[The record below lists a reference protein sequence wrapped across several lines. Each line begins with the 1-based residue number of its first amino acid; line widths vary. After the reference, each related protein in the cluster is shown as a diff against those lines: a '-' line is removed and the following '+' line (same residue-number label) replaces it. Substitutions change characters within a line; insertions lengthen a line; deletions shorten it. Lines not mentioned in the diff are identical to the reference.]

1 VWLGTRGSGVTRFHN
16 GVFTTFST
24 KNGLSGDFVR
34 SVYEDGQGRLWVG
47 TWGDG
52 LDRLQGGAFQ
62 AFHEKDGLPSDIV
75 RCLYRDRAGTLWVG
89 TDAGGLTEVHD
100 GHFRVHGVREGLSS
114 STVLAILEDREG
126 SLWIGTEGG
135 GLDRYFHGKFTAYT
149 AKDGLSDDTVLA
161 LYEDSDGCLWI
172 GTDGGGLGRLKDG
185 RFTRFTR
192 KDGLFDDAQY
202 AILEDGRGNL
212 WMSSSRGIF
221 SVRRQDLEDFA
232 EKKSAGFTSVSFGR
246 SDGMRSAECSGF
258 TQPAAWKT
266 HDGRL
271 WFPTIEGA
279 VVIDPDHIK
288 TNMIAP
294 PVVIERAAADHR
306 ELPRLARLDLAL
318 ERGELEFHYTALSFV
333 DPERVRF
340 HYKLEGFDPDWIDAG
355 SRRVAFY
362 TNIPPGKYTFR
373 VRACNND
380 GIWNEEGDS
389 LRFSLKPRFRQTGFF
404 YGLCGLGL
412 VFVGFGAARVRV
424 ARARARQ
431 RDLEQQVA
439 ERTVQLEEA
448 NTKLQQ
454 LSEIDALTGIANRRR
469 FEDTLTREWRRA
481 TRDQL
486 PLSLVMIDIDY
497 FKSYNDTY
505 GHQLGDECLRR
516 VATEIREAI
525 TRPGD
530 LVARYGGE
538 EFAAV
543 LPSTPAK
550 GAFAVAELLRLRV
563 ERIAT
568 RHQTSPLGVVTISVG
583 VASMTPGESFAKETL
598 VAAADGALYAAKR
611 AGRNRVESA
620 NAPAPAMAR

>member
-1 VWLGTRGSGVTRFHN
+1 
-16 GVFTTFST
+16 
-24 KNGLSGDFVR
+24 
-34 SVYEDGQGRLWVG
+34 
-47 TWGDG
+47 
-52 LDRLQGGAFQ
+52 
-62 AFHEKDGLPSDIV
+62 
-75 RCLYRDRAGTLWVG
+75 
-89 TDAGGLTEVHD
+89 
-100 GHFRVHGVREGLSS
+100 
-114 STVLAILEDREG
+114 
-126 SLWIGTEGG
+126 
-135 GLDRYFHGKFTAYT
+135 
-149 AKDGLSDDTVLA
+149 
-161 LYEDSDGCLWI
+161 
-172 GTDGGGLGRLKDG
+172 
-185 RFTRFTR
+185 
-192 KDGLFDDAQY
+192 
-202 AILEDGRGNL
+202 
-212 WMSSSRGIF
+212 
-221 SVRRQDLEDFA
+221 
-232 EKKSAGFTSVSFGR
+232 
-246 SDGMRSAECSGF
+246 
-258 TQPAAWKT
+258 
-266 HDGRL
+266 
-271 WFPTIEGA
+271 
-279 VVIDPDHIK
+279 
-288 TNMIAP
+288 
-294 PVVIERAAADHR
+294 
-306 ELPRLARLDLAL
+306 
-318 ERGELEFHYTALSFV
+318 
-333 DPERVRF
+333 
-340 HYKLEGFDPDWIDAG
+340 
-355 SRRVAFY
+355 
-362 TNIPPGKYTFR
+362 
-373 VRACNND
+373 ACNND

-412 VFVGFGAARVRV
+412 VLVGFGAARVRV

-431 RDLEQQVA
+431 RELEHQVA

-469 FEDTLTREWRRA
+469 FEDTLAREWRRA

-538 EFAAV
+538 EFAAI

-611 AGRNRVESA
+611 AGRNRVETA
-620 NAPAPAMAR
+620 NAPLQAVL

>member
-1 VWLGTRGSGVTRFHN
+1 
-16 GVFTTFST
+16 
-24 KNGLSGDFVR
+24 
-34 SVYEDGQGRLWVG
+34 
-47 TWGDG
+47 
-52 LDRLQGGAFQ
+52 
-62 AFHEKDGLPSDIV
+62 
-75 RCLYRDRAGTLWVG
+75 
-89 TDAGGLTEVHD
+89 
-100 GHFRVHGVREGLSS
+100 
-114 STVLAILEDREG
+114 
-126 SLWIGTEGG
+126 
-135 GLDRYFHGKFTAYT
+135 
-149 AKDGLSDDTVLA
+149 
-161 LYEDSDGCLWI
+161 
-172 GTDGGGLGRLKDG
+172 
-185 RFTRFTR
+185 
-192 KDGLFDDAQY
+192 
-202 AILEDGRGNL
+202 
-212 WMSSSRGIF
+212 
-221 SVRRQDLEDFA
+221 
-232 EKKSAGFTSVSFGR
+232 
-246 SDGMRSAECSGF
+246 MRSAECSGF
-258 TQPAAWKT
+258 TQPAGWKT

-294 PVVIERAAADHR
+294 PVVIESAVADHR
-306 ELPRLARLDLAL
+306 EMPRLARADLAL

-340 HYKLEGFDPDWIDAG
+340 RYKLEGFDPDWIEAG
-355 SRRVAFY
+355 NRRVAFY

-380 GIWNEEGDS
+380 GIWNEEGDF
-389 LRFSLKPRFRQTGFF
+389 LRFSLRPRFQQTGVF

-412 VFVGFGAARVRV
+412 VLVGFGAARARA
-424 ARARARQ
+424 ARARARERQ
-431 RDLEQQVA
+431 LEQQVA

-454 LSEIDALTGIANRRR
+454 LSELDALTGIANRRR

-497 FKSYNDTY
+497 FKNYNDAY

-538 EFAAV
+538 EFAAI

-611 AGRNRVESA
+611 AGRNRVETA
-620 NAPAPAMAR
+620 NAPVAALR